1 MEKIPLSSIDLIEKL
16 DNLYSSNISTLD
28 LERSQNE
35 YESNKNIFK
44 RLGQRELIDAL
55 KNILENQKL
64 EV

>member
-1 MEKIPLSSIDLIEKL
+1 MEKIPLSSITLIEKL
-16 DNLYSSNISTLD
+16 DELYSSNISTLD
-28 LERSQNE
+28 LNLNTNE
-35 YESNKNIFK
+35 YESNKNMFK